1 MTSDALSSGKPTY
14 VIPIKNLKSKI
25 KKFQT
30 DLENQNI
37 SLVPMIINYKFG
49 NIKNLMSLKES

>member
-25 KKFQT
+25 KNFK
-30 DLENQNI
+30 LILKIKI